1 MRLGP
6 LSSLVAGTAA
16 AQALALAALPL
27 LTRVFPV
34 EDFGRF
40 GTVVALYSICAVAAC
55 LRLETAIVGER
66 DDVQAARLVRASLR
80 VAPLVA
86 PAATAALWATSRA
99 ASLPP
104 LTWEGWL
111 AVAVLAW
118 LAGVQATLR
127 SRAVR
132 SRDYGGIASA
142 TVVHA
147 LVRVAV
153 PLAAAPLLPVGWL
166 ALVLGEALGR
176 LGALLR
182 LRARHAAPD
191 PSRGHGRLGMGPLLV
206 RYREF
211 VTFGTVS
218 ALIDTAAQ
226 HALVLLSAALAG
238 PAAAGPIV
246 VVQRVAGAVFG
257 LLSANLADVWH
268 GEAARLRD
276 ASPRELVRQVR
287 RRGAHLLAV
296 GIAIFVPMAVVGRY
310 ASTWVFGA
318 QWASAGTVLV
328 ALTPTFVAAFAVNP
342 LSRTLLVLERMRI
355 KLAFDV
361 ASLLLPAGAYLVAHR
376 LGRGVDAQ
384 VLAFSIASAAVYAG
398 YYLIILRACVD
409 FARAEPDRAASATEA
424 RACERSAS
432 K

>member
-1 MRLGP
+1 
-6 LSSLVAGTAA
+6 
-16 AQALALAALPL
+16 
-27 LTRVFPV
+27 
-34 EDFGRF
+34 
-40 GTVVALYSICAVAAC
+40 
-55 LRLETAIVGER
+55 
-66 DDVQAARLVRASLR
+66 
-80 VAPLVA
+80 
-86 PAATAALWATSRA
+86 
-99 ASLPP
+99 
-104 LTWEGWL
+104 
-111 AVAVLAW
+111 
-118 LAGVQATLR
+118 
-127 SRAVR
+127 
-132 SRDYGGIASA
+132 
-142 TVVHA
+142 
-147 LVRVAV
+147 
-153 PLAAAPLLPVGWL
+153 
-166 ALVLGEALGR
+166 
-176 LGALLR
+176 
-182 LRARHAAPD
+182 
-191 PSRGHGRLGMGPLLV
+191 V